1 MNKSS
6 IKMAKSSKKFINFL
20 LQSQKHY
27 DILKEKGA
35 KTMRRGLLSFVVYL
49 IYTLL
54 GGGTAIYNYIA
65 LQKHNAEGGGLE
77 GLGLAIL
84 LIAGIIVFAIGLVGL
99 IFKSLHMNKGWRFFG
114 VLCLLLDV
122 ACVIIYLYL
131 FLGEGMTPVDTLG
144 IFAVAIPSI
153 LSAISNLLSLRR

>member
-1 MNKSS
+1 
-6 IKMAKSSKKFINFL
+6 MAKSSKKFINFL
-20 LQSQKHY
+20 LQSQKPY

-35 KTMRRGLLSFVVYL
+35 KTMRRGILSFVVYL

-54 GGGTAIYNYIA
+54 GGGTAVYNYIA
-65 LQKHNAEGGGLE
+65 IQKHNAEGGGLE

-84 LIAGIIVFAIGLVGL
+84 LIAGIVVFVIGLVGL